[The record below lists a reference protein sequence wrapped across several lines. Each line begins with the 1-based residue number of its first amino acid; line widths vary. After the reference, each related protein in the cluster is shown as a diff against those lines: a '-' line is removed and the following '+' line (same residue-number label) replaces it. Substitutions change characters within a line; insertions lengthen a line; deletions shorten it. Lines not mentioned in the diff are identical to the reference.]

1 MDNIHKTLDGLVYII
16 NELKKSYPNNKF
28 KNIVKSFGG
37 NKGKLSYIFNAEIHT
52 KDFQKS
58 DFFFK
63 SGYSRRF

>member
-52 KDFQKS
+52 
-58 DFFFK
+58 
-63 SGYSRRF
+63 